1 MVKKGIF
8 CLCMTVLILGGCT
21 LGGVSLK
28 GKEKLAEPDF
38 VLTYAENQA
47 EDYPTT
53 QGAYK
58 FAELVKERTGGKV
71 EILVNAGGMLGDER
85 SVIEQIQFGGIDFAR
100 VALSTAAEYIPK
112 LNVLQMPYLYT
123 GADHMWKVLEG
134 PIGDEFL
141 EAFQGSGIL
150 ALSWYDAGAR
160 NFYSSRQPIEKVED
174 MKGMKV
180 RVQDSAL
187 MERMIQLLG
196 AIPVPL
202 DYDQVYSAFQT
213 DEIDAAENNWPSY
226 ESMNHEEVA
235 GYYTKDEHSRVPEV
249 QLASRVTWERLTKE
263 DQEMIR
269 QCAEESARYERTLWE
284 DRSRN
289 SEEIVRR
296 NGCVVIELS
305 SAEKARFQA
314 AVTPIYHEFCKNYMD
329 IIERIKEEGRLL
341 EQEEAEP

>member
-1 MVKKGIF
+1 MKKTIALLTAGAA
-8 CLCMTVLILGGCT
+8 CLLFACGGKQQR
-21 LGGVSLK
+21 VES
-28 GKEKLAEPDF
+28 ERVPEY
-38 VLTYAENQA
+38 VLTYAENQP

-53 QGAYK
+53 QGAFY
-58 FAELVKERTGGKV
+58 FARLVEDRSDGRIRIQVK
-71 EILVNAGGMLGDER
+71 AGGEMGAER
-85 SVIEQIQFGGIDFAR
+85 NVVEQLQFGGLDFAR
-100 VALSTAAEYIPK
+100 VSLSSLGDRIPK

-123 GADHMWKVLEG
+123 SSEHMWRVLEG
-134 PIGDEFL
+134 EIGADFL
-141 EAFQGSGIL
+141 DSFQDFNL
-150 ALSWYDAGAR
+150 VALSWYDAGAR

-305 SAEKARFQA
+305 PAEKARFQA
-314 AVTPIYHEFCKNYMD
+314 AVTPIYQEFCKNYMD

>member
-1 MVKKGIF
+1 MKKTIALLTAGAA
-8 CLCMTVLILGGCT
+8 CLLFACGGKQQR
-21 LGGVSLK
+21 VES
-28 GKEKLAEPDF
+28 ERIPEY
-38 VLTYAENQA
+38 VLTYAENQP

-53 QGAYK
+53 QGAFY
-58 FAELVKERTGGKV
+58 FARLVEDRSDGRIRIQVK
-71 EILVNAGGMLGDER
+71 AGGEMGAER
-85 SVIEQIQFGGIDFAR
+85 NVVEQLQFGGLDFAR
-100 VALSTAAEYIPK
+100 VSLSSLGDRIPK

-123 GADHMWKVLEG
+123 SSEHMWRVLEG
-134 PIGDEFL
+134 EIGADFL
-141 EAFQGSGIL
+141 DSFQDFNL
-150 ALSWYDAGAR
+150 VALSWYDAGAR

-305 SAEKARFQA
+305 PSEKARFQA
-314 AVTPIYHEFCKNYMD
+314 AVTPIYQEFCKNYMD

>member
-1 MVKKGIF
+1 MKKTIALLTAGAA
-8 CLCMTVLILGGCT
+8 CLLFACGG
-21 LGGVSLK
+21 K
-28 GKEKLAEPDF
+28 QKRAESERIPEY
-38 VLTYAENQA
+38 VLTYAENQP

-53 QGAYK
+53 QGAFY
-58 FAELVKERTGGKV
+58 FARLVEDRSDGRIRIQVKAEGEMGAERNVV
-71 EILVNAGGMLGDER
+71 EQL
-85 SVIEQIQFGGIDFAR
+85 QFGGLDFAR
-100 VALSTAAEYIPK
+100 VSLSSLGDRIPK

-123 GADHMWKVLEG
+123 SSEHMWRVLEG
-134 PIGDEFL
+134 EIGADFL
-141 EAFQGSGIL
+141 DSFQYFNL
-150 ALSWYDAGAR
+150 VALSWYDAGAR

>member
-1 MVKKGIF
+1 MKKIIALLTAGAA
-8 CLCMTVLILGGCT
+8 CLLFACGGKQQRAK
-21 LGGVSLK
+21 S
-28 GKEKLAEPDF
+28 ERIPEY
-38 VLTYAENQA
+38 VLTYAENQP

-53 QGAYK
+53 QGAFY
-58 FAELVKERTGGKV
+58 FARLVEDRSDGRIRIQVK
-71 EILVNAGGMLGDER
+71 AGGEMGAER
-85 SVIEQIQFGGIDFAR
+85 NVVEQLQFGGLDFAR
-100 VALSTAAEYIPK
+100 VSLSSLGDRIPK
-112 LNVLQMPYLYT
+112 LNVLQMPYLYISSE
-123 GADHMWKVLEG
+123 HMWRVLEG
-134 PIGDEFL
+134 EIGEEFL
-141 EAFQGSGIL
+141 DSFQDFNL
-150 ALSWYDAGAR
+150 VALSWYDAGAR

-174 MKGMKV
+174 MKGMRV

-305 SAEKARFQA
+305 SSEKARFQA

>member
-1 MVKKGIF
+1 MKKIIALLTAGAA
-8 CLCMTVLILGGCT
+8 CLLFACGG
-21 LGGVSLK
+21 K
-28 GKEKLAEPDF
+28 KQRAESERIPEY
-38 VLTYAENQA
+38 VLTYAENQP

-53 QGAYK
+53 QGAFY
-58 FAELVKERTGGKV
+58 FARLVEDRSDGRIRIQVK
-71 EILVNAGGMLGDER
+71 AGGEMGAER
-85 SVIEQIQFGGIDFAR
+85 NVVEQLQFGGLDFAR
-100 VALSTAAEYIPK
+100 VSLSSLGDRIPK
-112 LNVLQMPYLYT
+112 LNVLQMPYLYISSE
-123 GADHMWKVLEG
+123 HMWRVLEG
-134 PIGDEFL
+134 EIGEEFL
-141 EAFQGSGIL
+141 DSFQDFNL
-150 ALSWYDAGAR
+150 VALSWYDAGAR

-174 MKGMKV
+174 MKGMRV

-196 AIPVPL
+196 ATPVPL

-305 SAEKARFQA
+305 SSEKARFQA